1 MSTDKCIESRSSIA
15 EARDAVCTFL
25 RQSLGQVRR
34 VNVVRLLPLHT
45 DEIAWEAEAIVW
57 QPNMMLQSLGLA
69 TEHPVL
75 EQEVYV
81 VRLDQR
87 LEVVSYGIKEAE

>member
-1 MSTDKCIESRSSIA
+1 MPSDKCIESRSSIA

-25 RQSLGQVRR
+25 RQSLPQVRR
-34 VNVVRLLPLHT
+34 VNVIRLLPLRT
-45 DEIAWEAEAIVW
+45 EELGWEAEAVVW
-57 QPNMMLQSLGLA
+57 QPNVMLQSLGLA

-75 EQEVYV
+75 EQELYV